1 MSTNP
6 KFALSKVINKLC
18 KYLNK
23 IDKSGM
29 SNSRVRE
36 RARSSDHLF
45 NKGGALLDI
54 GYA

>member
-1 MSTNP
+1 
-6 KFALSKVINKLC
+6 
-18 KYLNK
+18 
-23 IDKSGM
+23 M

-36 RARSSDHLF
+36 RARSSDRLF